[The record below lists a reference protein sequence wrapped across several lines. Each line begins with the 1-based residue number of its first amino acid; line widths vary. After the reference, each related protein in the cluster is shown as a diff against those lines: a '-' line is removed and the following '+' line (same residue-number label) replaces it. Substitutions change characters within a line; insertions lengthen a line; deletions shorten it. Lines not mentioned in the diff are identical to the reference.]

1 MSITSANLSTLPF
14 IGSCDSTRTQMA
26 AKQMSQ
32 ALTHPNCEIPYTISE
47 EYRNVTNTSDLGI
60 LIAKD
65 DGHVYFNN
73 SDIIIVYYKNLKD
86 IVVRNIPIYKN
97 TSGMFSSKL
106 RFSLPQD
113 SNFKKGDVIFSYDNF
128 RNGVPSFGYNVMT
141 GYFNFFGFNHED
153 SLVFSESFNE
163 KAKMHFRES
172 VYVPIYEY
180 TVLQPLFQND
190 EDSLHYFPNLGQTLD
205 KEGLIC
211 SQIKPNTNSINMSVK
226 DLKNKMMIFFNNLT
240 VSDLININRNENL
253 SQFSTEEYK
262 SKIEHGKV
270 TGIKIYRLNKDVQLI
285 DSSLQTCLDQLF
297 KNYCNDYIINNYS
310 ELEIIFG
317 DNFAKQITKNNLLYT
332 NDPKTTNSNMTKN
345 AVYLLEFE
353 IVKEDHSR
361 VGDKFCNRYAGKGV
375 TSLILPDELRP
386 IAVDSKMPLD
396 CIFNSFGVFSRMNI
410 SQIIEGVVSKEV
422 MRSEQ
427 KIINDEQK
435 VCEVLESL
443 NKGVIKNFNSDSY
456 YNDVSDLIK
465 KMRTD
470 ESLKNRFINEV
481 KENGL
486 YVEAPAFSEI
496 NNKGLL
502 NNIKNIRET
511 VLIKKE
517 CLQYLKDKLKV
528 DFPFDMKDIYIN
540 NIFCAPIY
548 TMKLHKLAVEIITS
562 RDLGKCKFI
571 TKQPLKG
578 RANHGGMRLGQMEQE
593 GIVGHGCTRV
603 LKELLTVKSDCE
615 EEKREML
622 SQLIENGGY
631 NISDAVF
638 KGGTK
643 RVVNT
648 LMEFL
653 KD

>member
-1 MSITSANLSTLPF
+1 MAITSANLSTLPF

-32 ALTHPNCEIPYTISE
+32 ALTHPNCETPYVISE

-73 SDIIIVYYKNLKD
+73 SDILIAYYKNLKD
-86 IVVRNIPIYKN
+86 IIVRNIPIYKN
-97 TSGMFSSKL
+97 TSGLFSSKL
-106 RFSLPQD
+106 RFSLPQGAD
-113 SNFKKGDVIFSYDNF
+113 FKKGDVIFSYDNF

-163 KAKMHFRES
+163 KAKAHFRES

-190 EDSLHYFPNLGQTLD
+190 SDSLHYFPNMGQKLD
-205 KEGLIC
+205 RDGLIC
-211 SQIKPNTNSINMSVK
+211 SQIKPNTVSINSSIK

-240 VSDLININRNENL
+240 VSDLINISNDKLNN
-253 SQFSTEEYK
+253 FSTEEYK
-262 SKIEHGKV
+262 SKIENGKV
-270 TGIKIYRLNKDVQLI
+270 TGIKVHRLNRNKLI

-297 KNYCNDYIINNYS
+297 ESYCSDYIIDNYS
-310 ELEIIFG
+310 KLVKKFG
-317 DNFAKQITKNNLLYT
+317 DKFAKQITKTNLLYSD
-332 NDPKTTNSNMTKN
+332 DPKTTNSNIAKN

-353 IVKEDHSR
+353 IVKEDVSR
-361 VGDKFCNRYAGKGV
+361 MGDKFCNRYAGKGV

-386 IAVDSKMPLD
+386 IAVESNTPID
-396 CIFNSFGVFSRMNI
+396 CVFNSFGIFSRMNI
-410 SQIIEGVVSKEV
+410 SQIIEGVISKEV
-422 MRSEQ
+422 MKSERQ
-427 KIINDEQK
+427 ILEDEK
-435 VCEVLESL
+435 NTCNVLENL
-443 NKGVIKNFNSDSY
+443 NQMIIKNLNSDSY
-456 YNDVSDLIK
+456 YDDVSNLIK
-465 KMRTD
+465 KMR
-470 ESLKNRFINEV
+470 KNNKTKNQFIEDV

-486 YVEAPAFSEI
+486 YVEAPSFSEV
-496 NNKGLL
+496 
-502 NNIKNIRET
+502 NIKNIINNSNNIREK

-517 CLQYLKDKLKV
+517 CLKYLKDKLKLEL
-528 DFPFDMKDIYIN
+528 PFEMKDVYLD

-548 TMKLHKLAVEIITS
+548 TMKLHKLASDIVAS

-578 RANHGGMRLGQMEQE
+578 KANSGGRRLGQMEQE
-593 GIVGHGCTRV
+593 GIIGHGCTRA

-615 EEKREML
+615 EEKRNML
-622 SQLIENGGY
+622 LQLIEDGEY
-631 NISDAVF
+631 NLPDKPF
-638 KGGTK
+638 RGGTK

-653 KD
+653 ND